1 MQASVTRVVALLYHE
16 PLSSINER
24 RVELVID
31 GYNVIGSRGGLYG
44 DVAAKRAAF
53 VAELGR
59 YARIKGHAV
68 TAVFDGFPPGLAAVA
83 GGASGVARDPAGVRV
98 LFAEHERA
106 DDVIIRLA
114 QRLRERGTIVSSD
127 REVRDAARSWGCV
140 VLGAQVFDQ
149 RLGAAL
155 THDGTFERGPGYE
168 ADKDRD
174 PGDGRAGRS
183 DKRGNPRRLSKA
195 ERKTRRRLDRL

>member
-1 MQASVTRVVALLYHE
+1 M
-16 PLSSINER
+16 
-24 RVELVID
+24 ELVID

-44 DVAAKRAAF
+44 DVGARREAF
-53 VAELGR
+53 VAELVR
-59 YARIKGHAV
+59 YVRAKGHAITV
-68 TAVFDGFPPGLAAVA
+68 VFDGFPPGLATAA
-83 GGASGVARDPAGVRV
+83 GGASGVVRSLTGVRV

-114 QRLRERGTIVSSD
+114 KGLRERGTIVSSD
-127 REVRDAARSWGCV
+127 REVRDAARACGCV
-140 VLGAQVFDQ
+140 VLGAQVFDE

-155 THDGTFERGPGYE
+155 SHEGVLRRGPGFE

-174 PGDGRAGRS
+174 PGDGAVGRS
-183 DKRGNPRRLSKA
+183 DKRGNPRRPSKA